1 MPQDVHTSK
10 LEEDI
15 CETCS
20 DYYNLKRAWVLFGCS
35 FLFVSLFKISE
46 AWTLKEKKKKTLLI
60 SVKKRNG
67 NITKV

>member
-46 AWTLKEKKKKTLLI
+46 AWTLKEKKKKTNSSYLCQ
-60 SVKKRNG
+60 KTQWKHY
-67 NITKV
+67 